1 MKAFFYTFGCKVNQY
16 ETENIKEAML
26 SEGYEVTED
35 YADAEV
41 CVVNTC
47 TVTAQSDS
55 KCRQLIHKIKKANP
69 ECLIVLAG
77 CFPQA
82 FEKEASALD
91 ECGIIVGT
99 GAKKEIPALIKRYI
113 TSGERII
120 RIVPRE
126 RGEAFEKMTNSGA
139 DQKLVRI
146 SKFKTAVI
154 SIAPTVL
161 SPLLED
167 TSAQNLWRIS
177 LPKFSSSLTQVT
189 RR

>member
-82 FEKEASALD
+82 FPETAGTQGHGGFIGLETWNVIRLIHIIKTTVTHF
-91 ECGIIVGT
+91 GIIGH
-99 GAKKEIPALIKRYI
+99 GIGNRYTCLNFHI
-113 TSGERII
+113 LSLFVTLTVTKLQKFFVLRVESG
-120 RIVPRE
+120 
-126 RGEAFEKMTNSGA
+126 
-139 DQKLVRI
+139 
-146 SKFKTAVI
+146 
-154 SIAPTVL
+154 
-161 SPLLED
+161 
-167 TSAQNLWRIS
+167 QNM
-177 LPKFSSSLTQVT
+177 K
-189 RR
+189 

>member
-69 ECLIVLAG
+69 ECMIVLAG

-99 GAKKEIPALIKRYI
+99 L
-113 TSGERII
+113 
-120 RIVPRE
+120 
-126 RGEAFEKMTNSGA
+126 
-139 DQKLVRI
+139 
-146 SKFKTAVI
+146 
-154 SIAPTVL
+154 
-161 SPLLED
+161 
-167 TSAQNLWRIS
+167 S
-177 LPKFSSSLTQVT
+177 LPLTDTCPYKKVYHKWRAYYQDSSS
-189 RR
+189 